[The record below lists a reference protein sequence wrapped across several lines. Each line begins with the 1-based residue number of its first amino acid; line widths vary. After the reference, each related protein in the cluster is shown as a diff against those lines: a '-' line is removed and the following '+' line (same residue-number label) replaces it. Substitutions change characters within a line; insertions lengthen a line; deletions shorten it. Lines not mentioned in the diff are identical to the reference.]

1 MSKEISDP
9 KRLHFYST
17 KKSGMIQGGQDQFS
31 LYPIVWLLV
40 SKSGKDRSIFLIKN

>member
-17 KKSGMIQGGQDQFS
+17 NKSSIIQGGRSFYFDIISQGDDQS
-31 LYPIVWLLV
+31 TKKIEWL
-40 SKSGKDRSIFLIKN
+40 